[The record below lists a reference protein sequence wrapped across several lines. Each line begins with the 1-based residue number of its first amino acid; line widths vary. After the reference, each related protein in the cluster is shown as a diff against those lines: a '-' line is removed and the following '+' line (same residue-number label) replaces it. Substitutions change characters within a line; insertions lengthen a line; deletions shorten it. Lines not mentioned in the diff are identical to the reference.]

1 MEENQESTM
10 EFTEWLALIVA
21 YIIGWFAFTKVFGD
35 ASRLGRGEER
45 KAPRKDPL
53 DIDTDFV

>member
-1 MEENQESTM
+1 M

-21 YIIGWFAFTKVFGD
+21 YIIGWLAFTKVFGD

-45 KAPRKDPL
+45 KTPRKDPL

>member
-1 MEENQESTM
+1 M
-10 EFTEWLALIVA
+10 EWLALGIA
-21 YIIGWFAFTKVFGD
+21 FLIIGGALLIIGAAFAKIIGD

-45 KAPRKDPL
+45 KKPRKDPL